1 MAQVVARLN
10 QQELENKVSDSASWH
25 NDYKDTSW
33 VKVLG
38 LHSALSEGD
47 ILCVFSQFGE
57 IDDLNVVREA
67 GTGRIRLCL
76 IKYEQFK
83 SAWLTVDNFNGAELL
98 SQRLQVDHHRE
109 SVKRRR
115 KRGEEDLSFA
125 DRLDRVQPG
134 QAYAEDGA
142 SDGLSLSQG
151 HDVFAAPAKRVKTW
165 KLSSRN
171 HEEEDDEG
179 KKQKKKKHRKKERE

>member
-38 LHSALSEGD
+38 LNSELSEGD

-67 GTGRIRLCL
+67 GTGRIRVCL
-76 IKYEQFK
+76 IKYEQFR
-83 SAWLTVDNFNGAELL
+83 SAWLTVDNFNGAELVG
-98 SQRLQVDHHRE
+98 QRLQVDHHRE

-134 QAYAEDGA
+134 QAYAQGEE
-142 SDGLSLSQG
+142 GLSLSQG
-151 HDVFAAPAKRVKTW
+151 HDVFAAQAKRVKTW
-165 KLSSRN
+165 KLSSHDED
-171 HEEEDDEG
+171 HEDREG
-179 KKQKKKKHRKKERE
+179 KKHKKKKHRKRDD